1 MSSSPKPGPP
11 AQPAAPD
18 RVAGLIEVL
27 AGVPDPRRRR
37 GVRHQLAV
45 VLALG
50 VCAVVAG
57 ARSYAAIGQWA
68 GDLSAQ
74 QATRLGLSRVSTP
87 DASTFRRVFSR
98 LDGGV
103 LDAAV
108 GAFLWTRTRVVAG
121 PGGPRRVIAIDG
133 KTVRGARGATTAA
146 PHLVAAFDHGS
157 GSILGQVATAAK
169 SNEIP
174 AVRTLLGGFDL
185 AADGG
190 VVVTVDAMH
199 TQTDT
204 AELITVGGGDYVFTV
219 KANQPTLYAACK
231 RLPWRE
237 VPSHATI
244 QTGHGRRVHRAIK
257 VLAAP
262 AWITFAGAA
271 QIAQVRRTTTRAG
284 KKTVEI
290 VYVITSA
297 DHRAAPPAV
306 LAWWI
311 QGHWGIE
318 NRTHWV
324 RDVTF
329 DEDRSQIRTGNGP
342 HVMATLRNTA
352 ISLLRLTGA
361 TNIAASLRHHA
372 AAADRPINLLLTS

>member
-68 GDLSAQ
+68 GNLSAQ
-74 QATRLGLSRVSTP
+74 QVTRLGLSRVSAP
-87 DASTFRRVFSR
+87 DASTFRRVFTC
-98 LDGGV
+98 LDADV

-108 GAFLWTRTRVVAG
+108 GAFMWTRTRVVAG
-121 PGGPRRVIAIDG
+121 RRVVAVDG
-133 KTVRGARGATTAA
+133 KTVRGARTATTTA
-146 PHLVAAFDHGS
+146 PHLVAALDHATGTV
-157 GSILGQVATAAK
+157 LGQLATAAK

-174 AVRTLLGGFDL
+174 AVRTLLAAFDL
-185 AADGG
+185 TD

-204 AELITVGGGDYVFTV
+204 AQAITGAGGDYVFTV
-219 KANQPTLYAACK
+219 KANQPNLYAACK
-231 RLPWRE
+231 NLPWRD
-237 VPSHATI
+237 VPSRATV
-244 QTGHGRRVHRAIK
+244 QTGHGRRTHRAIK
-257 VLAAP
+257 VLTAP
-262 AWITFAGAA
+262 AWITFAGAT
-271 QIAQVRRTTTRAG
+271 QVAQVRRTTTRAG
-284 KKTVEI
+284 KKNVEI

-306 LAWWI
+306 LASWI

-318 NRTHWV
+318 V
-324 RDVTF
+324 RHEV
-329 DEDRSQIRTGNGP
+329 
-342 HVMATLRNTA
+342 AL
-352 ISLLRLTGA
+352 
-361 TNIAASLRHHA
+361 
-372 AAADRPINLLLTS
+372 